1 MTAEV
6 GTSLQL
12 GVADLSLHVWHK
24 RKSVCLAEA
33 YQS

>member
-12 GVADLSLHVWHK
+12 GVADLSLNNRSTSK
-24 RKSVCLAEA
+24 KLS
-33 YQS
+33 QS